1 MKRNTSFLLLGAAV
15 FSVSFLF
22 LLEQMAEAARL
33 GGGKSFGGRP
43 SYQRSAPLPS
53 PSPSPTAPKPGAAPS
68 AVSPGPAFGGFGGML
83 GGMLMGGL
91 IGSLLFGGGH
101 AWGGPGLLDLLVLG
115 GGLFLLLRL
124 LRARRTALAGFGLSA
139 PPAFGRGEPGSWGS
153 GGGAAA
159 ETPQPPPAYPAGF
172 DPEEFLKGARLI
184 YNRLQASWER
194 RALDEDIRSFTTP
207 EVLAEIQRQAQEDPR
222 PGKTDIL
229 LVHPEIQE
237 VREIEGK
244 IVVSVLYDAMLREEA
259 SEAARPVRELWH
271 FSRDANGGDTFWK
284 LEGIQQAGK

>member
-1 MKRNTSFLLLGAAV
+1 MKRSALFSVLGAAAIA
-15 FSVSFLF
+15 FFLMF
-22 LLEQMAEAARL
+22 LLAEAAQAARV
-33 GGGKSFGGRP
+33 GGGKSFGSRP

-53 PSPSPTAPKPGAAPS
+53 PSPGTPQPGGQPAAVAPR
-68 AVSPGPAFGGFGGML
+68 PAFGGFGGML

-115 GGLFLLLRL
+115 GGIFLLFRL
-124 LRARRTALAGFGLSA
+124 LRARRPAPAAAGLSGSPGLA
-139 PPAFGRGEPGSWGS
+139 RGELDPWGI
-153 GGGAAA
+153 AASRTA
-159 ETPQPPPAYPAGF
+159 EAPSPQAAYPEGF
-172 DPEEFLKGARLI
+172 DAEEFLQGARLI
-184 YNRLQASWER
+184 YNRLQASWDR
-194 RALDEDIRSFTTP
+194 RDLEDIRAFTTP
-207 EVLAEIQRQAQEDPR
+207 EVFEEIRRQAEEDPR

-229 LVHPEIQE
+229 LVHPAIQE

-271 FSRDANGGDTFWK
+271 FSRDAQGGDSFWK
-284 LEGIQQAGK
+284 LEGIQQAEG